1 MSVPK
6 TAEFNENKPEAEKHS
21 EQYLNAG
28 DFPSSNSNRRRPDV
42 EMNFLSP
49 IQNDQETVKNILSTT
64 DLNKNS
70 FNSKQTSY
78 LMSPKSLNS

>member
-1 MSVPK
+1 MSAPK
-6 TAEFNENKPEAEKHS
+6 PAELNEKKPETEKHP

-28 DFPSSNSNRRRPDV
+28 DFPSSNSNRRMPDV
-42 EMNFLSP
+42 EMNFLMP

-64 DLNKNS
+64 DMNKNN
-70 FNSKQTSY
+70 FFSKQTSY